1 MYERSARK
9 PNLETL
15 FAYELVFG
23 APARE
28 LFAGAYQKVE
38 KKISKRAQLL
48 ARKVNRATPNSM
60 ATRKLQILGVVLKLR
75 ARDRP
80 MPGNLKRGQFDLGHV
95 LFVVPQFCPKLRF
108 ENLVE
113 GHLQPVE
120 QTRLRPAPSHPL
132 DPVVHLAKGI
142 LNGVGGQRYDFAVG

>member
-1 MYERSARK
+1 MAFLLGCRNGQKVSRYERFARK

-60 ATRKLQILGVVLKLR
+60 ATRKLQILKAITSGSGTGPDKL
-75 ARDRP
+75 
-80 MPGNLKRGQFDLGHV
+80 
-95 LFVVPQFCPKLRF
+95 
-108 ENLVE
+108 
-113 GHLQPVE
+113 
-120 QTRLRPAPSHPL
+120 S
-132 DPVVHLAKGI
+132 
-142 LNGVGGQRYDFAVG
+142 